1 MKVNETF
8 MGPLLQ
14 KAEDYGKTSFELLK
28 LKALDKSAE
37 VSSSVISRLLF
48 AITLTFFFLILNIAL
63 ALWLGDILGKSY
75 YGFFIVALFY
85 GILTAVLF
93 FLHRF
98 IKARVSNSIITQ
110 MLN

>member
-8 MGPLLQ
+8 LEPLLQ
-14 KAEDYGKTSFELLK
+14 KAEDYGKTSFELFK

-37 VSSSVISRLLF
+37 VTSSLISRFLF
-48 AITLTFFFLILNIAL
+48 VLTLIFFFLILNIAL

-75 YGFFIVALFY
+75 YGFFVVSLFY
-85 GILTAVLF
+85 GILTAALF
-93 FLHRF
+93 FLHPF
-98 IKARVSNSIITQ
+98 IKVRVSNSIITQ